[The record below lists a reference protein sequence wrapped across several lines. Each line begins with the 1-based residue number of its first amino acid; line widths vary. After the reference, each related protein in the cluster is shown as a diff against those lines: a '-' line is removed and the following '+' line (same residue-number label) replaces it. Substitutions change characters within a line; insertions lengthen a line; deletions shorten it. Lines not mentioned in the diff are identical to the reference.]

1 MRNNGLEYLLYKIN
15 YLKSIEIMDISS
27 IYNKS
32 KYKIL

>member
-1 MRNNGLEYLLYKIN
+1 MRNNGLEYLLYKIS